1 MTFPLTRLTLIQRLA
16 SGGSEED
23 WSVFLAEYW
32 GPVCRF
38 ALRFGANGLPDAEDV
53 ASHTFEIILSN
64 QLLGRW
70 TANRSAKLRSLL
82 CSVVRNV
89 LSNRH
94 RVAAG
99 RERLQPDLIEHI
111 RRQSDERNER
121 SDEFYGAWVED
132 LLQRAMDS
140 LAAEYHAA
148 GKGDCV
154 RVLYGRVCR
163 QHTVAE
169 VAEALRISPRTADN
183 YFRDARERLKL
194 LLEEMLRNQL
204 RRYCDPA
211 EEHDEFVREWQELG
225 QFLVDHGGLDA
236 AIRRACELIDPAKT
250 TREGSGAFQQ
260 ARQRVSSLLKRGRT
274 ESEPECPAE

>member
-1 MTFPLTRLTLIQRLA
+1 MAFPLTRLTLIQRLV

-38 ALRFGANGLPDAEDV
+38 ALRFGAHGVQDAEDV

-99 RERLQPDLIEHI
+99 RERLQPGLLEHI
-111 RRQSDERNER
+111 RRQNEERNER
-121 SDEFYGAWVED
+121 SDEFYAAWVED

-154 RVLYGRVCR
+154 RVLYGRICR
-163 QHTVAE
+163 QRTVAE
-169 VAEALRISPRTADN
+169 VAESLGISPRTADN
-183 YFRDARERLKL
+183 YFRDARERLQL
-194 LLEEMLRNQL
+194 LLEEMLRTQL
-204 RRYCDPA
+204 RRYCAPED
-211 EEHDEFVREWQELG
+211 ERDEFAREWQELG
-225 QFLVDHGGLDA
+225 QFLVDQGGLDA
-236 AIRRACELIDPAKT
+236 AIQRACELLDPAKT
-250 TREGSGAFQQ
+250 MHRGSA
-260 ARQRVSSLLKRGRT
+260 AYHHAKQRISSLLKGGAT
-274 ESEPECPAE
+274 ASAPEPSAE